1 MKNNHDPTV
10 LSIPLFKLPQ
20 PEVKTMPELS
30 EQFVVA
36 KSSPLNK
43 YKSVETIAQK
53 ARHYMFQ
60 HSPE

>member
-43 YKSVETIAQK
+43 YKSVEIIAQK
-53 ARHYMFQ
+53 ARH
-60 HSPE
+60 